1 MKKRLPLL
9 VMGVLGVVLWK
20 TGFFG
25 FAPQERTLVWR
36 FPVSYGEVRA
46 LELQVWD
53 GEELVKRQETTHAA
67 GLVGEP
73 SFKLPLRNGAYR
85 GTALVTLLHASQPTV
100 FQRDFDT
107 GNEDTVVIEMRRP

>member
-9 VMGVLGVVLWK
+9 VMGVIGVVLWK

-36 FPVSYGEVRA
+36 FPVSYGEVRK

-53 GEELVKRQETTHAA
+53 GEELVKRAETTHAA

-73 SFKLPLRNGAYR
+73 SFTVPLRSGTYR
-85 GTALVTLLHASQPTV
+85 ATAVIGLLHGEKPTV
-100 FQRDFDT
+100 FQRDFDP
-107 GNEDTVVIEMRRP
+107 GNEDTVVIEMKRD

>member
-25 FAPQERTLVWR
+25 FAPQERTIVWR
-36 FPVSYGEVRA
+36 FPVSYGEVRN
-46 LELQVWD
+46 LELQVWAGD
-53 GEELVKRQETTHAA
+53 ELIKREESAHAA

-73 SFKLPLRNGAYR
+73 SFVVPLRNGTYR
-85 GTALVTLLHASQPTV
+85 GTAVLSLLHGQKPTV
-100 FQRDFDT
+100 FQRDFEVGSD
-107 GNEDTVVIEMRRP
+107 DHVVVDMKRN